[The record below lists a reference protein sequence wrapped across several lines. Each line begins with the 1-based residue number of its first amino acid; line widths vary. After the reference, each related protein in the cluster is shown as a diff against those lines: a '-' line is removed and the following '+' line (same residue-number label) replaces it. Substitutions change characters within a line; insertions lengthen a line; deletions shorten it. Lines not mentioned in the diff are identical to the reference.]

1 MRPLIAGLLC
11 VLLTGVVFLAWRLN
25 STNAALALVQQ
36 QAQTQLAALA
46 DKSKQDALA
55 LQEKCAA
62 QAEKVFGQLG
72 YKSNLTSENLDNN
85 SLQSHFI
92 QKFNKCFMTI
102 EENRYDSD
110 RVFTSRFLLDAYEQ
124 REYGE
129 YIWMSDKVKKYWEV
143 QPIVCKEIPL
153 AG

>member
-1 MRPLIAGLLC
+1 
-11 VLLTGVVFLAWRLN
+11 
-25 STNAALALVQQ
+25 
-36 QAQTQLAALA
+36 
-46 DKSKQDALA
+46 
-55 LQEKCAA
+55 
-62 QAEKVFGQLG
+62 
-72 YKSNLTSENLDNN
+72 
-85 SLQSHFI
+85 
-92 QKFNKCFMTI
+92 MTI

-153 AG
+153 AGDDQVCHSDDEYKAIVKRYME